1 MTTPATPLHARQHV
15 PISPETKLI
24 PMSPLSLL
32 LTAVVAAAV
41 VAAVPDVTIPVEPI
55 YNTGGNQCYDERN
68 KPQVGLALRFFY
80 TECPS
85 DIVLL

>member
-1 MTTPATPLHARQHV
+1 M
-15 PISPETKLI
+15 KLI

-68 KPQVGLALRFFY
+68 KPQVGLALRLFGIEITRRISY
-80 TECPS
+80 YYYYYY
-85 DIVLL
+85 DYVM